1 MTSAKRRLAVLGIL
15 LVAAVPANA
24 GTASAH
30 GNWVGTWSTAMQPMH
45 AEPWL
50 GETWAPGG
58 FDNHSVRQVVRIS
71 AGGTNVRIR
80 LSNVYGAASLRLA
93 GASIGKAGS
102 GGSVRP
108 DTLRPLLFSHRPTAV
123 IPAGRELVSDATVLP
138 VKSLEQLSVTLY
150 FAKPTGPAKFHTFAL
165 APSYRASGDHRFT
178 PNAAPFTETTQSFY
192 YLSGVDVSGG
202 SDTRRGT
209 VVAYGDSITDGVGST
224 IDANNR
230 YPDEL
235 AERLVASGRTMGVL
249 NAGIGGNR
257 VLRDSTCFG
266 EAAAARFERDALNR
280 PNVRSVVVLDGI
292 NDIIDSRCT
301 ADTDPRPAVTAAELI
316 EGYRG
321 MIRSA
326 HARKVQII
334 GATITQFKGFFL
346 YTPEREAVRDA
357 VNDWIRASG
366 EFDAVADFDRAL
378 ADPADQD
385 KMRADYLSDDAIHPN
400 DAGYHAMAAAIDPHT
415 LTR

>member
-1 MTSAKRRLAVLGIL
+1 MTSVKRRLAVLAIL
-15 LVAAVPANA
+15 LAAAVPANA

-30 GNWVGTWSTAMQPMH
+30 GNWVGTWSTGMQPMH
-45 AEPWL
+45 AEPWM

-58 FDNHSVRQVVRIS
+58 FTDQSVRQVVRIS
-71 AGGTNVRIR
+71 AGGTSVRIR
-80 LSNVYGAASLRLA
+80 LSNVYGETPLRLA
-93 GASIGKAGS
+93 GASIGKAES

-108 DTLRPLLFSHRPTAV
+108 GTLRPLLFSHRPTAV

-138 VKSLEQLSVTLY
+138 VKSLEQLSITLY
-150 FAKPTGPAKFHTFAL
+150 FAKPTGPATFHTFAS
-165 APSYRASGDHRFT
+165 APAYRASGDHRFT
-178 PNAAPFTETTQSFY
+178 SDATPFTETTTSFY

-202 SDTRRGT
+202 PDARRGT

-224 IDANNR
+224 IGANNR

-235 AERLVASGRTMGVL
+235 AERLVASGRAMGVL

-257 VLRDSTCFG
+257 VLRDSACFG

-280 PNVRSVVVLDGI
+280 PNVRTVVVLDGI

-316 EGYRG
+316 EGYRW

-326 HARKVQII
+326 HARNVRIV

-357 VNDWIRASG
+357 VNDWIRTSG

-385 KMRADYLSDDAIHPN
+385 KMRADYLSDDFIHPN
-400 DAGYHAMAAAIDPHT
+400 DAGYQVMAATIDPRT
-415 LTR
+415 L